1 MRAPAARG
9 DRKRRLQST
18 RTPYAEPGEAGTGS
32 HAGQTPQ
39 GILMTNLTVEP
50 SAHLT
55 PAPGVTRMQAIV
67 QNAYGSSDVLAFTDM
82 DKPVPGDDDV
92 LIRVY
97 ATSLHAGD
105 HILMRGIPYPARFFV
120 GWPKPKNFVPGLS
133 VAGVVETV
141 GVAVK
146 NLKPGDEVFG
156 ECRGACAEYALGTE
170 KTLVAKPTALTF
182 AQAAAIPTSA
192 LAAQHGLRDAA
203 KVKPGQRV
211 LINGASG
218 GVGIYAVQISKAL
231 GAHVTG
237 VCSSGN
243 VEMVRRLGADEVID
257 YTTEDF
263 VSGARTYDL
272 IFDNVGNHSFSQLR
286 RALTPRGLVIPNSGT
301 VSMTSMVGGM
311 VRSLFARQKDVRFI
325 SSPNRQDLLALA
337 ELIGTGKL
345 TTVIDRTYQL
355 DQTPEAMTYVGAGHA
370 RGKVVIL
377 VKTDAEGS

>member
-1 MRAPAARG
+1 M
-9 DRKRRLQST
+9 S
-18 RTPYAEPGEAGTGS
+18 
-32 HAGQTPQ
+32 
-39 GILMTNLTVEP
+39 NLTAEP

-55 PAPGVTRMQAIV
+55 PVPEATRMRAIV
-67 QNAYGSSDVLAFTDM
+67 QNAYGSSEVLAFADM

-92 LIRVY
+92 LIRVH
-97 ATSLHAGD
+97 AVSLHAGD
-105 HILMRGIPYPARFFV
+105 HILLRGIPYPSRFFV
-120 GWPKPKNFVPGLS
+120 GWPRPKNFVPGLS
-133 VAGVVETV
+133 VAGVVEAV
-141 GVAVK
+141 GAAVK
-146 NLKPGDEVFG
+146 NLRPGDEVFG

-170 KTLVAKPTALTF
+170 KTLVAKPTGLTF
-182 AQAAAIPTSA
+182 VQAAAIPTSA

-218 GVGIYAVQISKAL
+218 GVGIYAVQIAKTL

-237 VCSSGN
+237 VCSTGN
-243 VEMVRRLGADEVID
+243 VELVRRLGADEVID

-263 VSGARTYDL
+263 VSGAKTYDV

-286 RALTPRGLVIPNSGT
+286 RALTPQGLVIPNSGT
-301 VSMTSMVGGM
+301 VSMASMVDGM

-325 SSPNRQDLLALA
+325 SSPNRQDLLALS
-337 ELIGTGKL
+337 ELISAGKL
-345 TTVIDRTYQL
+345 TTVIDRTYRL

-377 VKTDAEGS
+377 VQADPEDS